1 MEAAAQQLTMWRVEE
16 ARLTEVRMKGAPVC
30 PVKPFFP
37 PHPGNSTAAAGL
49 VIRLLNSE
57 HGGFKGSLP
66 I

>member
-1 MEAAAQQLTMWRVEE
+1 MEAAAQKLTMWRVEE

-30 PVKPFFP
+30 SVKPFFP
-37 PHPGNSTAAAGL
+37 PHPENSTAAAAL
-49 VIRLLNSE
+49 VSRLLTSE